1 MGRGF
6 PHLRLEQAPKSPL
19 VSASEQTNREVSF
32 TWSGGTGELLKYC
45 LDLLTP

>member
-6 PHLRLEQAPKSPL
+6 PHLRMKSPL
-19 VSASEQTNREVSF
+19 VSASEQTSRDVSF
-32 TWSGGTGELLKYC
+32 IQSGGAGELLKYC